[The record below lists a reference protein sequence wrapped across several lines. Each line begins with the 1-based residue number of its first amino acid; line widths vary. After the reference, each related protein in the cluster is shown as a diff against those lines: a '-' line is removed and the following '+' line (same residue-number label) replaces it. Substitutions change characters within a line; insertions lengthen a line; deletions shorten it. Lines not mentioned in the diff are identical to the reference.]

1 MTNPEEEP
9 VLDLAGG
16 DIGMSR
22 HLRSALNIL
31 AGSGLAPDME
41 KQLREIAQGN
51 GSLRDLRHSESFL
64 RLSDSVLTQAQED
77 LREQTPEE
85 KQRLIDEG
93 NATLESYRRRDPD
106 APEPAPPPAAPVAPP
121 SAASEP
127 PPKPA
132 PAPHHPGALPGS
144 AAAPGPA
151 TPGDPA
157 PQPPRNRRQSW
168 RDVVVTPDEP
178 DEDDLYFQERRQ
190 RGWLQ

>member
-1 MTNPEEEP
+1 MTSPEDAMSSPEEEP
-9 VLDLAGG
+9 MLDLAGG

-64 RLSDSVLTQAQED
+64 RLSDSVLAQTQED
-77 LREQTPEE
+77 LRGRPPEE

-93 NATLESYRRRDPD
+93 NATLESYRRRDPNT
-106 APEPAPPPAAPVAPP
+106 PEPADAV
-121 SAASEP
+121 P
-127 PPKPA
+127 PPKPSSG
-132 PAPHHPGALPGS
+132 PDHLGALPGS
-144 AAAPGPA
+144 TATTGPA
-151 TPGDPA
+151 TTGDPA

>member
-9 VLDLAGG
+9 MLDLAGG

-31 AGSGLAPDME
+31 AGSGLGPDME

-64 RLSDSVLTQAQED
+64 RLSDSVLAQAQED
-77 LREQTPEE
+77 LRDQTPEE

-93 NATLESYRRRDPD
+93 NATLESYRRRDPN

-121 SAASEP
+121 SAATE

-132 PAPHHPGALPGS
+132 PAPDHPGALPGS
-144 AAAPGPA
+144 AATPGPA
-151 TPGDPA
+151 TSGDPA